1 MRYGSKAMSAV
12 SRIAWIG
19 QAWLTAAMTL
29 VSGIPHFACRCP
41 DGDFKP
47 FCIGTVSATSGC
59 CCNSNCCS
67 SADGSCCRAQSQI
80 AADQVQAQSCC
91 RHQSRQSSN
100 SPGKQ
105 QAIKAGSCAKAP
117 ASSGARISQSK
128 TILGKELTAQAFSAP
143 QYVIVLGLQ
152 TMTGHSSWQSHQ
164 LPPPTDLVT
173 TLQHLLI

>member
-47 FCIGTVSATSGC
+47 FCIGAVSATSGC

-67 SADGSCCRAQSQI
+67 SADGSCCRAHGRR
-80 AADQVQAQSCC
+80 AADQIQAQSCC

-100 SPGKQ
+100 SPGNQ

-117 ASSGARISQSK
+117 VSSGVSISHSK
-128 TILGKELTAQAFSAP
+128 TTLGKELTARAFPAP
-143 QYVIVLGLQ
+143 QDVAVLDLQ
-152 TMTGHSSWQSHQ
+152 TMTGCSSWQAHQ

-173 TLQHLLI
+173 TLQHFLI